1 MIGAEKM
8 RSRPGESDRK
18 LSDAPER
25 RYIAEIYVRRILWS
39 IKKFRHK
46 HFLRKQTKVAAPCHW
61 LEWVGALLAE
71 IARHVTRTRR
81 IREFLRF
88 QSNTKSVE
96 IRRGARHARVQQ
108 RTETARC
115 EREAYAARMLR
126 RDCRQI
132 FIIGLDKSLIRV
144 MQSRSRVFTFSFRVD
159 LDEERTWQ
167 RNALC
172 RKRTRRSSTLWKSLA
187 ATVLCITSA
196 RSRAVPRRN
205 AGSRKT
211 RHRNAAAITN
221 TRFRTMRRRVV
232 ADPECRRSSGA
243 ALLVESEF
251 APNERKFGLRDQ
263 AAGGDADGKKFSVET
278 RLPEMQELAQSRKAR
293 REIEFLPDEALQH
306 RGMIGQAIENFRRRQ
321 PVTPQLNRKIAH
333 RTTLRCELRHPFF
346 LRDAR

>member
-1 MIGAEKM
+1 MYDVFFGRLKNSSTNI
-8 RSRPGESDRK
+8 SFVSK
-18 LSDAPER
+18 LR
-25 RYIAEIYVRRILWS
+25 GL
-39 IKKFRHK
+39 
-46 HFLRKQTKVAAPCHW
+46 LRAR
-61 LEWVGALLAE
+61 LEWLGALLAE

-108 RTETARC
+108 RTQATRC

-132 FIIGLDKSLIRV
+132 FIIGLDKSLVRV

-159 LDEERTWQ
+159 LDEEPTWQ

-211 RHRNAAAITN
+211 RHRNAAAT
-221 TRFRTMRRRVV
+221 V
-232 ADPECRRSSGA
+232 A
-243 ALLVESEF
+243 LF
-251 APNERKFGLRDQ
+251 
-263 AAGGDADGKKFSVET
+263 
-278 RLPEMQELAQSRKAR
+278 LAWHVSAR
-293 REIEFLPDEALQH
+293 R
-306 RGMIGQAIENFRRRQ
+306 
-321 PVTPQLNRKIAH
+321 
-333 RTTLRCELRHPFF
+333 
-346 LRDAR
+346 